1 MVQSFTASFTITTA
15 ITKVEK
21 YRCVFLHPVVILEY
35 VVHVNPLYASK
46 RGKIIVVGNRPKQ
59 S

>member
-15 ITKVEK
+15 ITKLEK

-46 RGKIIVVGNRPKQ
+46 RGKITVVRNRPKL